1 VIGTATD
8 SQVNPG
14 AIMSVNGS
22 LPPGRRAAVV
32 AGLRTPFVKAA
43 TDFKDLSAVDLGA
56 LVVNELVARSGV
68 PPKEFDSVVFGQV
81 VPSSTVTLI
90 GREMVLRTQLPRS
103 VEART
108 VARACATS
116 IQAATDAADQI
127 VLGHS
132 TAVIAGGAE
141 SMSDAPIFASR
152 TLAQALV
159 DLSRARSIGDKAR
172 IFSRLRPKDF
182 APVPPALKEPTTGL
196 TMGESA
202 ELMAQKN
209 AISREEQ
216 DRFAYESHRRSAA
229 AWEAGRFDGEVM
241 HVAVPPR
248 YEKVSAKDNIVR
260 KDTTVE
266 ALSSLRPVFDR
277 KYGTITAGNASPL
290 TDGAAALV
298 LMSEEKARALGLTPL
313 GFVRAYAYAALD
325 PKDQLLMGPAYAA
338 PVALDRARLELRDM
352 DLVDMHEAFAAQ
364 VLSNLKA
371 FASRA
376 FAEKELG
383 RPAPLG
389 EVDPAKLNVNGG
401 SIALGH
407 PFAATGARM
416 ILQTLRE
423 LGRRNGQ
430 HALLTVCAAGGLGAA
445 LVLDRE

>member
-1 VIGTATD
+1 MGT
-8 SQVNPG
+8 
-14 AIMSVNGS
+14 NGT
-22 LPPGRRAAVV
+22 PPTGRRAAVV
-32 AGLRTPFVKAA
+32 AGLRTPFVKAG
-43 TDFKDLSAVDLGA
+43 TDFRDLSAVDLGA
-56 LVVNELVARSGV
+56 AVVNELVARSGI
-68 PPKEFDSVVFGQV
+68 PPKEFDSLVFGQV
-81 VPSSTVTLI
+81 IPSPTVTLI

-103 VEART
+103 VEAHT
-108 VARACATS
+108 VSRACATS
-116 IQAATDAADQI
+116 IQATTDAADQI
-127 VLGHS
+127 RLGHS
-132 TAVIAGGAE
+132 DCAIAGGAE
-141 SMSDAPIFASR
+141 SISDAPIFASR

-159 DLSRARSIGDKAR
+159 ELSRAKGLGDRLR
-172 IFSRLRPKDF
+172 ILSRLRPKDF

-202 ELMAQKN
+202 EQMAQKN
-209 AISREEQ
+209 GISREAQ
-216 DRFAYESHRRSAA
+216 DEFAWRSHQRAA
-229 AWEAGRFDGEVM
+229 GAWETGKFAAEVM
-241 HVAVPPR
+241 SVPLPPR
-248 YEKVSAKDNIVR
+248 YDRSSARDNIVR

-266 ALSSLRPVFDR
+266 ALAQLRPVFDR
-277 KYGTITAGNASPL
+277 RYGTITAGNASPL

-298 LMSEEKARALGLTPL
+298 VTSEERARALGLVPL

-325 PKDQLLMGPAYAA
+325 PRDQLLQGPAYAA
-338 PVALDRARLELRDM
+338 PVALDRAGLRLADM

-383 RPAPLG
+383 RAQPLG

-423 LGRRNGQ
+423 LERRKGQ
-430 HALLTVCAAGGLGAA
+430 YALLTVCAAGALGAA
-445 LVLDRE
+445 LVLERE

>member
-1 VIGTATD
+1 MG
-8 SQVNPG
+8 
-14 AIMSVNGS
+14 MNGS

-32 AGLRTPFVKAA
+32 AGLRTPFVKAG
-43 TDFKDLSAVDLGA
+43 TDFKDLSAVDLGS

-68 PPKEFDSVVFGQV
+68 PAREFDSVIFGQV
-81 VPSSTVTLI
+81 VPSATVTLI

-116 IQAATDAADQI
+116 IQTATDAADQI
-127 VLGHS
+127 GLGHS

-152 TLAQALV
+152 TLARALV
-159 DLSRARSIGDKAR
+159 DLSRARSLGDKAR
-172 IFSRLRPKDF
+172 IFSTLRPRDF

-202 ELMAQKN
+202 EIMAQKN
-209 AISREEQ
+209 AISREAQ
-216 DRFAYESHRRSAA
+216 DQFAYESHRRAAA
-229 AWEAGRFDGEVM
+229 AWESGRFDGEVM

-248 YEKVSAKDNIVR
+248 YEKVSARDNIVR

-266 ALSSLRPVFDR
+266 ALASLRPVFDR

-298 LMSEEKARALGLTPL
+298 LVSEEKARALGLAPL

-325 PKDQLLMGPAYAA
+325 PRDQLLMGPAYAA
-338 PVALDRARLELRDM
+338 PVALERARLELRDM